1 MCPWRLKT
9 ASLLLAA
16 IVVLAVPASALA
28 EEGDSSDSATLSPFW
43 SEAVRQWEP
52 IIVHYSA
59 RWDFDPN
66 FVAAVVWK
74 ESVGRSTVRSSAGAV
89 GLMGLMPFPWRPSA
103 DELENPWTNVH
114 WGSRAL
120 AQTIGDGEGD
130 LYYSLAAYNG
140 SWQKAGQDNTRRYA
154 ASVLDLYTR
163 AVAVEYGMSPDG
175 DWIALLAVEG
185 MLGPRTLTVLG
196 PQRPLARYTE
206 RPLDVGS
213 LPIPSDVPPHATVI
227 AFKNGRDQECRV
239 NLWLVSED
247 GAPLLAAVSRASA
260 ARAREIAAETAQ
272 NSQGAE
278 FHAQ

>member
-1 MCPWRLKT
+1 MQPWRIT
-9 ASLLLAA
+9 IAVTLLAA
-16 IVVLAVPASALA
+16 ITLLASPYPALAQSESPPDGSAL
-28 EEGDSSDSATLSPFW
+28 SPYW
-43 SEAVRQWEP
+43 SPAVQ
-52 IIVHYSA
+52 
-59 RWDFDPN
+59 RWDSLIVEHAQNRSLDPDL
-66 FVAAVVWK
+66 VAAVIWK
-74 ESVGRSTVRSSAGAV
+74 ESLGRAQSRGPVGAV
-89 GLMGLMPFPWRPSA
+89 GLMGLMPFDWRPPA
-103 DELENPWTNVH
+103 DELEQPWTNLF
-114 WGSRAL
+114 WGTRAL
-120 AQTIGDGEGD
+120 AQTIRDGDGD

-213 LPIPSDVPPHATVI
+213 LAIPSDVPPHATVI

-247 GAPLLAAVSRASA
+247 GAPLLAAASRASA